1 MRITALKESTLPL
14 NPISDM
20 YQLNLLIDYLP
31 LIVLKKIYY
40 KGRNVAIK
48 IPVAA
53 STY

>member
-1 MRITALKESTLPL
+1 
-14 NPISDM
+14 M

-31 LIVLKKIYY
+31 LIVLKKKPYY

-53 STY
+53 STYQEGEHLE